1 MSSKKE
7 TSKDTS
13 SKETTFDGPYESA
26 FDVLEGKGRAANLKV
41 RSKFMNRLADYV
53 EEHGLTQEEAAN
65 RFDVDQSRVS
75 HLLNGRIS
83 KFTIDYLLNMCES
96 VGIEVDVSFD
106 GAHVDET
113 H

>member
-1 MSSKKE
+1 MSSNKE
-7 TSKDTS
+7 RA
-13 SKETTFDGPYESA
+13 SKETPEEMEFDGPYESA
-26 FDVLEGKGRAANLKV
+26 FDALEGKGRAANLKV

-53 EEHGLTQEEAAN
+53 EEHGLTQEEASR
-65 RFDVDQSRVS
+65 RFEVDQSRVS

-106 GAHVDET
+106 GAHANDT
-113 H
+113 R